1 MYRVLNQ
8 DLSIFIVPRVKSGP
22 DLLMLY
28 RNKIMKALPVE
39 QIIKSTGNNLEVP
52 ENPQLDWILVSD
64 IRAFGNQ
71 NLTDSQLQE
80 IRNYFKDMFA
90 IYFLDGIIVYM
101 IQNYRSPKDIIKYLD
116 SVNNINSIVNS

>member
-1 MYRVLNQ
+1 
-8 DLSIFIVPRVKSGP
+8 
-22 DLLMLY
+22 
-28 RNKIMKALPVE
+28 MKALPVE